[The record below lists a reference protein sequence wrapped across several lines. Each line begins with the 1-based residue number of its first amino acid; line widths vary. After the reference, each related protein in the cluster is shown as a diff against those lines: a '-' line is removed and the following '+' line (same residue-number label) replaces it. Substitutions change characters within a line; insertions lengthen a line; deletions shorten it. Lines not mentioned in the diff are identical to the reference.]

1 MGDPTE
7 TAIVRLAM
15 EKGIDYQNLG
25 SRYKKVAEIPFSS
38 ARKMMT
44 NVIELEDGYLV
55 LTKGAFDRLPFDRS
69 DRNYMYEL
77 ERVHDG
83 FAKDALRVIALASKK
98 IDRLPADIADVESG
112 LTFGGFVGI
121 IDPPRPEA
129 AAAIAK
135 AKAAGIRT
143 VMITGDHA
151 ATAGAIARELGII
164 AANEGVITGQELSA
178 LSDEELADSVE
189 FYSVYARVSPEDK
202 IRIVKAWQ
210 SRGEVVAMTGDGAV
224 SYTHLTL
231 PTKLEV

>member
-1 MGDPTE
+1 M
-7 TAIVRLAM
+7 
-15 EKGIDYQNLG
+15 
-25 SRYKKVAEIPFSS
+25 
-38 ARKMMT
+38 
-44 NVIELEDGYLV
+44 
-55 LTKGAFDRLPFDRS
+55 
-69 DRNYMYEL
+69 
-77 ERVHDG
+77 HDG

-112 LTFGGFVGI
+112 LTFDGFVGI

-164 AANEGVITGQELSA
+164 AANEGVITGQELAS

-189 FYSVYARVSPEDK
+189 FYSVYARVSPRR
-202 IRIVKAWQ
+202 IRFA
-210 SRGEVVAMTGDGAV
+210 
-224 SYTHLTL
+224 
-231 PTKLEV
+231 